1 MRERAFEILLSP
13 AASLSA
19 ILSASERRW
28 CTSLPG
34 PGYTPETLELL
45 SRGRL
50 FGIGRLQRG
59 NNGVHCRVYRPVR
72 NNDTLPRGLSSR
84 LFRIR
89 FSCRGG
95 FADRDEI
102 DRTGTMDKLGNICDR
117 ELSLSSLIVC
127 VRCRFVELGRSSS
140 YDTLRP
146 SATTR
151 SAGRASYT
159 RICERTRITNATYGT
174 ACRG

>member
-1 MRERAFEILLSP
+1 MSVSIGSEHASDECELSKSWSIAARFCRRFSLGDSLGEQ
-13 AASLSA
+13 AASF
-19 ILSASERRW
+19 
-28 CTSLPG
+28 PK
-34 PGYTPETLELL
+34 PGYTQETLESL

-50 FGIGRLQRG
+50 FEVGRLQRG

-89 FSCRGG
+89 FSCRGS

-102 DRTGTMDKLGNICDR
+102 DRTRTMDKLGNICDR
-117 ELSLSSLIVC
+117 ELSPSSLL
-127 VRCRFVELGRSSS
+127 VRACCTLVELDYSSR
-140 YDTLRP
+140 YNTPRP

-151 SAGRASYT
+151 SAGRAS
-159 RICERTRITNATYGT
+159 
-174 ACRG
+174 